1 MKKSI
6 ITTSLIALAVS
17 AFSVGAQAK
26 PNLSITS
33 ISEAQANAMRSHGVS
48 RGSSISTTVTIG
60 GKNVQSN
67 IVCDEHG
74 NKYRT
79 IAHARRA
86 GLSHSEFGATYC
98 DSYKPHLRQRWLARQ
113 ARVIIKH
120 AVALYRVHKG
130 DTLYKIAKRYETT
143 VERIMRINHLR
154 STTIHVGQTLKI

>member
-60 GKNVQSN
+60 GRDVQSGHR
-67 IVCDEHG
+67 V
-74 NKYRT
+74 T
-79 IAHARRA
+79 
-86 GLSHSEFGATYC
+86 
-98 DSYKPHLRQRWLARQ
+98 HLRVNNKARQKWLAKQ
-113 ARVIIKH
+113 AKVFIKH
-120 AVALYRVHKG
+120 AVAMYEVRKG
-130 DTLYKIAKRYETT
+130 DTLYKIAKRYNTT
-143 VERIMRINHLR
+143 IERIMRINKLR
-154 STTIHVGQTLKI
+154 STTIQVGQILEV